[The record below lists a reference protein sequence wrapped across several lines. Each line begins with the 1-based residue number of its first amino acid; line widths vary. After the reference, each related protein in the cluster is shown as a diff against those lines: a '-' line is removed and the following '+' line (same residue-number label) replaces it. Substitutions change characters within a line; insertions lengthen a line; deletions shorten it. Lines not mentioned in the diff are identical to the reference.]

1 MTLTQRFL
9 LNQPQQERIATAVAI
24 GENNTASL
32 PLQVK
37 LRKAKFSEK
46 LSKVFPEANDI
57 FESDLQPTIL
67 EQEEIAVPNV
77 QTMFK
82 ELNEGKLTDELIFF

>member
-1 MTLTQRFL
+1 M
-9 LNQPQQERIATAVAI
+9 
-24 GENNTASL
+24 

-37 LRKAKFSEK
+37 LCKAKFSEK

-57 FESDLQPTIL
+57 FESDHQPTIL

-82 ELNEGKLTDELIFF
+82 ELNKGKLPDEFFFR